1 MMASRWVSVTGSRTY
16 PVTREQYDL
25 LPDKEKLDVID
36 MGMKLVRLNLEQFP
50 SDFGVVTGGAKGPD
64 TWAENIAGE
73 LGLEVVVYPAEWDKY
88 GKGAGRKR
96 NTLIA
101 QHADSCLVFWDGVS
115 RGTQDF
121 LRKAFRLRREI
132 WMIGPSGTPW
142 AVWDDEFWADYRDK
156 EPPRMDIP
164 GI

>member
-1 MMASRWVSVTGSRTY
+1 MANRWISVTGSRTY
-16 PVTREQYDL
+16 PVTREQYEL
-25 LPDKEKLDVID
+25 LPDKEKLDVLD

-50 SDFGVVTGGAKGPD
+50 SDFGIITGGAKGPD
-64 TWAENIAGE
+64 TWAENIGRE
-73 LGLEVVVYPAEWDKY
+73 LGLEVTVYPAEWDKY
-88 GKGAGRKR
+88 GRGAGFKR

-115 RGTQDF
+115 RGSMD
-121 LRKAFRLRREI
+121 LMKKAFRLRKEI

-142 AVWDDEFWADYRDK
+142 AVWDDEFWSKYEDQ

-164 GI
+164 RL